1 MALHQKAGKMT
12 AAAFLRSLIAA
23 MPYRLH
29 ILLMP
34 ARASFENTLS
44 GNGEWHVY
52 PFFTPSKTSL
62 TAPAASIRTVI
73 G

>member
-1 MALHQKAGKMT
+1 MT

-52 PFFTPSKTSL
+52 PF
-62 TAPAASIRTVI
+62 
-73 G
+73 